1 VAAVAPFTAARLT
14 AALAA
19 FNAAHESSALAWST
33 NLGHVDVYPATSGKR
48 SAGLYVAT
56 RLLGREG
63 AQERLQP
70 EAASAGIDDTA
81 AAAAATAFLCD
92 DDNDLGLAAA
102 VELVLVPQCTS
113 ASVAAAAAAA
123 AHRAAAFA
131 AALSE
136 AAQDAAAHD
145 QMSRQG
151 PVFLV
156 APVGGCLGTEWC
168 LRKALARAT
177 ERSPSSS
184 FPSSSIREALNI
196 LTPAGFTCC
205 RSTKDS
211 MRMPM

>member
-1 VAAVAPFTAARLT
+1 VRFSPPPLAEGPLESSVAAVAPFTAARLT

-56 RLLGREG
+56 RLLSREG
-63 AQERLQP
+63 AQERVRHLEPPAQWLP
-70 EAASAGIDDTA
+70 GSDAASAGIDDT

-123 AHRAAAFA
+123 AHRAAAS

-136 AAQDAAAHD
+136 AAQDAAAQD
-145 QMSRQG
+145 QRSRQG
-151 PVFLV
+151 PEFLV

-177 ERSPSSS
+177 ERSPGGN
-184 FPSSSIREALNI
+184 PL
-196 LTPAGFTCC
+196 
-205 RSTKDS
+205 
-211 MRMPM
+211 